1 MLLSALTGLFLVRVV
16 AQPAA
21 LVIDHPLLPR
31 FESWQSGLVP
41 YSWLVAFQVVILAA
55 MCVTAWRA
63 STGQLMPSSRL
74 GRTLLVVGGVYFG
87 GTVLRLVLGLT
98 IQIGSPFFAR
108 PVPIFF
114 HLVLASFLL
123 VCGYYHTR
131 AGLAGDPA
139 GKAR

>member
-1 MLLSALTGLFLVRVV
+1 
-16 AQPAA
+16 
-21 LVIDHPLLPR
+21 
-31 FESWQSGLVP
+31 
-41 YSWLVAFQVVILAA
+41 
-55 MCVTAWRA
+55 
-63 STGQLMPSSRL
+63 
-74 GRTLLVVGGVYFG
+74 
-87 GTVLRLVLGLT
+87 LT